1 MAALTIT
8 MQSDDEVVRTACVD
22 TANQVVAALA
32 AKYGFDV
39 EEATRE
45 LNLGEIKIQR
55 KRGAP
60 AKKSV
65 AKKTKDEDGKPKAK
79 RAPTG
84 YLLYQASVRQE
95 VTAAMRDELQE
106 QCEESGLEPAKL
118 QPQDVVRR
126 IAAQW
131 KAEPQEIR
139 NGFNIEAKEKK
150 GESDIS
156 ASDSAE
162 E

>member
-8 MQSDDEVVRTACVD
+8 MHTDEEVVRTACVD

-32 AKYGFDV
+32 AKFGFDV

-45 LNLGEIKIQR
+45 LNLAELKIQR

-60 AKKSV
+60 VKKSV
-65 AKKTKDEDGKPKAK
+65 KKKAKDEDGKPKAK

-84 YLLYQASVRQE
+84 YILYQKAQRESVVEALEEERRE
-95 VTAAMRDELQE
+95 AA
-106 QCEESGLEPAKL
+106 EESGEEQPKL
-118 QPQDVVRR
+118 QPQAV
-126 IAAQW
+126 ITALAAAW

-139 NGFNIEAKEKK
+139 DNYNAEAKEKK
-150 GESDIS
+150 AESEATATESD
-156 ASDSAE
+156 
-162 E
+162 

>member
-1 MAALTIT
+1 MATLTIT
-8 MQSDDEVVRTACVD
+8 MHTDEEVVRTACAD
-22 TANQVVAALA
+22 TATQVVSALA

-45 LNLGEIKIQR
+45 FNLADIKIQR

-60 AKKSV
+60 TKKPVKKKS
-65 AKKTKDEDGKPKAK
+65 KDEEGKPKAK

-84 YLLYQASVRQE
+84 YLLYQASVRPE
-95 VTAAMRDELQE
+95 VTAEMRDELLVA
-106 QCEESGLEPAKL
+106 CEESGLKPAKL

-139 NGFNIEAKEKK
+139 DGFKAEAKEKK
-150 GESDIS
+150 TESE
-156 ASDSAE
+156 ASGSSAE